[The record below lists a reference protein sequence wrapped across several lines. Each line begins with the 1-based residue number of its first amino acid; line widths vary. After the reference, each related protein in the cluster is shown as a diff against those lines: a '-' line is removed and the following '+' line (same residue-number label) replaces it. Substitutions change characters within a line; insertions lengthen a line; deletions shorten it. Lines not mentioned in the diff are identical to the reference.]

1 MASQSQAQYL
11 VSHEKAFKLIELIQ
25 AEACMWD
32 MYDSS
37 YHDRNKK
44 RRVVDDIANS
54 LELSGKFLEIIRP
67 KPGEGRTFSGC
78 QTSCIRL

>member
-44 RRVVDDIANS
+44 
-54 LELSGKFLEIIRP
+54 
-67 KPGEGRTFSGC
+67 
-78 QTSCIRL
+78 

>member
-1 MASQSQAQYL
+1 
-11 VSHEKAFKLIELIQ
+11 
-25 AEACMWD
+25 MWD
-32 MYDSS
+32 MYDAS

-67 KPGEGRTFSGC
+67 KAELFLKFC
-78 QTSCIRL
+78 RLSNKLYPPVKLFLLPIYYVFT